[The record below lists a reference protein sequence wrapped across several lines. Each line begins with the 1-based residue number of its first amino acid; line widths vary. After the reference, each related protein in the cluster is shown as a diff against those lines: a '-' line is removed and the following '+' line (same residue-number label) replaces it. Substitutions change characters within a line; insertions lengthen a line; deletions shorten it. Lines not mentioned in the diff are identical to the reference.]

1 MGLSSLQVIL
11 LGDGMD
17 TRPYRLLWPPG
28 TLIFVVAPKE
38 VHEQAEATLKS
49 SSTPAHVMRGCL
61 LRRVILDWGAA
72 TASSSSSS
80 SMNAPS
86 STSSDGIHLLEVAST
101 AGNGSSSS
109 GLAVGVPAAQGGS
122 GDGVATML
130 IDQLERAGF
139 RGDRLSVWAVQG
151 LRDQGLGMAHLQELF
166 AEVTNCAAFHSLFV
180 GELPGPMTKQ
190 QAENLLAEMGLLGAV
205 QMHTA
210 ADAGSYGR
218 LHDHGKT
225 NRSGGNGLMDGWLF
239 TAQQLRLSLQ
249 QMGVYEQHMAEAEAT
264 DEDFFGHFS

>member
-1 MGLSSLQVIL
+1 
-11 LGDGMD
+11 MD

-38 VHEQAEATLKS
+38 VHEQAEAALKS

-61 LRRVILDWGAA
+61 LRRVNLDWGAA
-72 TASSSSSS
+72 TTCSSSSRS
-80 SMNAPS
+80 APS
-86 STSSDGIHLLEVAST
+86 STSSSSSNSIHLLEAADTS
-101 AGNGSSSS
+101 GNGSSCSS
-109 GLAVGVPAAQGGS
+109 VAAGGPAIEEGSVG
-122 GDGVATML
+122 TIL

-151 LRDQGLGMAHLQELF
+151 LQDQGLGMAPLQELF
-166 AEVTNCAAFHSLFV
+166 AEVTNCAAFHSLLV
-180 GELPGPMTKQ
+180 GELPGPMSKQ

-205 QMHTA
+205 QKHA
-210 ADAGSYGR
+210 AAAAGSYGR
-218 LHDHGKT
+218 LHDHDESDG
-225 NRSGGNGLMDGWLF
+225 SGGNELMDGWLF

-249 QMGVYEQHMAEAEAT
+249 QMGVYQQHVAEAEAL